1 MGKARELD
9 HETGSSEERQSAEE
23 RPSATSGLVEQ
34 VIEEVRTFIHQ
45 NHLGAGAMLPSETT
59 FADRLGV
66 SRPVA
71 REAYRALAA
80 VGILDVGNGR
90 RARVAVPDA
99 SVLSLVLDH
108 TVHIKQLSIQQIFDV
123 RRTLEL
129 RTVSLASLR
138 RSNEEAAT
146 LLNLVDDMRR
156 AAASPNDVLVVD
168 IAFHE
173 LIAQASRNP
182 LYSLL
187 IGSFRA
193 ATRQTFHIGWQSR
206 RTVESKLESINNH
219 QRVADA
225 IAAQDTP
232 RAEQAMSEHFDSAI
246 NLLIRAGVV

>member
-1 MGKARELD
+1 MSNARDSGREAEL
-9 HETGSSEERQSAEE
+9 SEEKIVSS
-23 RPSATSGLVEQ
+23 PGLVDQ
-34 VIEEVRTFIHQ
+34 VVEEVRNYIHQ
-45 NHLGAGAMLPSETT
+45 NNLGPGAMLPSETT

-80 VGILDVGNGR
+80 LGILDVGNGR

-99 SVLSLVLDH
+99 TVLSLVLDH

-129 RTVSLASLR
+129 RTVNLASLR
-138 RSNEEAAT
+138 RSNEEAAK
-146 LLNLVDDMRR
+146 LLGLVDEMRR
-156 AAASPNDVLVVD
+156 VSESPNDVLIFD

-193 ATRQTFHIGWQSR
+193 ATRQTFHIGWNSR
-206 RTVESKLESINNH
+206 KTKESRLESIDNH
-219 QRVADA
+219 QAVADA
-225 IAAQDTP
+225 ITAQDSI
-232 RAEQAMSEHFDSAI
+232 RAEAAMSSHFDSAI